1 MTVFSIS
8 VYADQDVRGLLY
20 FLQLNLFIYE
30 VNFMEDVL
38 TKATAEGVRIYA
50 LCTTNL
56 VREAAKKH
64 GCSHLASAALGRA
77 MSGALLMAATMKD
90 NERISLRWKGDG
102 PLGELVADAEGTHV
116 RGYVE
121 NPDVF
126 LPLKEGKLD
135 VGGAVGN
142 GNIIVTRYLQNA
154 EPFTGYSEL
163 ADGEIASDLTKYLY
177 VSEQTPTSVALGV
190 LVDKEGEVTA
200 AGGFFIQAMPGCSEE
215 VLEKLEENVT
225 LTPYV
230 TQLLEIGYTPQKM
243 IEILGRGLDVDIK
256 ETIPVSF
263 KCRCSRERLLTALG
277 SLDKAALEEIA
288 QDSVTEAHCQFCNTT
303 YQFSQDEIKGLL
315 AGK

>member
-1 MTVFSIS
+1 
-8 VYADQDVRGLLY
+8 
-20 FLQLNLFIYE
+20 
-30 VNFMEDVL
+30 MEDVL

-90 NERISLRWKGDG
+90 NERINLRWKGDG
-102 PLGELVADAEGTHV
+102 PLGEIVADAEGTHV

-126 LPLKEGKLD
+126 LPLKDGKLD
-135 VGGAVGN
+135 VGGAVGQ

-190 LVDKEGEVTA
+190 LVNKEGEVTA
-200 AGGFFIQAMPGCSEE
+200 AGGFFIQAMPGCADQ

-230 TQLLEIGYTPQKM
+230 TQLLEIGYTPAKM
-243 IEILGRGLDVDIK
+243 IEILGRGLEVDIK
-256 ETIPVSF
+256 ETVPVSF
-263 KCRCSRERLLTALG
+263 ECRCSRERLLAAIG
-277 SLDKAALEEIA
+277 SLDKAALQEIA
-288 QDSVTEAHCQFCNTT
+288 QDAVTEAHCQFCNTT
-303 YQFSQDEIKGLL
+303 YQFSQEEIQALL
-315 AGK
+315 KDK